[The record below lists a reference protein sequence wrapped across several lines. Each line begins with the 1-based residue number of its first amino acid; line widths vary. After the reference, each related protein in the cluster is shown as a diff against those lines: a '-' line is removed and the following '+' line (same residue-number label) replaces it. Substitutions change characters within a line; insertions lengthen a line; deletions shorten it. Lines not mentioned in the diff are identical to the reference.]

1 MKKNVKIE
9 RRSSEQGS
17 LRMKNMK
24 FTKMHGAGND
34 FVMVNGFKEHPK
46 DLNGLALKLCHRN
59 FAVGADGLI
68 ILLPH
73 DDGDF
78 EMQIYNS
85 DGTEAEMC
93 GNGIRCAAI
102 FAQNEGITD
111 KDEMQ
116 VITKAGIIRPKV
128 IKNTAEEM
136 LVKVDMGMPRLSG
149 EEIPCVI
156 KGERVLE
163 QPIEVKEKD
172 YMFSAVSMGN
182 PHCVVFIDEPV
193 ADFPVNTIGPD
204 FEKHEY
210 FPAKTN
216 TEFVEVI
223 DEHHV
228 NMRVYE
234 RGCGETMA
242 CGTGS
247 CATAVAAI
255 LTGRCRDWVDVKLL
269 GGTLR
274 IEYAEGGHV
283 FMTGPVAVA
292 FYGEAAE

>member
-1 MKKNVKIE
+1 
-9 RRSSEQGS
+9 
-17 LRMKNMK
+17 MK

-34 FVMVNGFKEHPK
+34 FIMVNGFRYVPE

-68 ILLPH
+68 ILLPA
-73 DDGDF
+73 DEGDF

-102 FAQNEGITD
+102 FAQDEGVVKKNEMT
-111 KDEMQ
+111 
-116 VITKAGIIRPKV
+116 VITKAGIIRPTV
-128 IKNTAEEM
+128 IKNTAEEKS
-136 LVKVDMGMPRLSG
+136 VKVDMGIPRLRG

-156 KGERVLE
+156 KGELVLE
-163 QPIEVKEKD
+163 QPIEVREKD
-172 YMFSAVSMGN
+172 YLFSAISMGN
-182 PHCVVFIDEPV
+182 PHCVVFIDSPV
-193 ADFPVNTIGPD
+193 EDFPVNEIGSD
-204 FEKHEY
+204 FEKHSY

-242 CGTGS
+242 CGTGA
-247 CATAVAAI
+247 CATAVASV
-255 LTGRCRDWVDVKLL
+255 LTGRCRGWVDVKLL
-269 GGTLR
+269 GGTLH
-274 IEYAEGGHV
+274 IEYSEGGHV

-292 FYGEAAE
+292 FTGEAAE